1 VDIGGGTTDIAVFG
15 GGAIRHTSVIPIAG
29 DQVTNDIAISMRTP
43 TQYAEE
49 IKIKYACALSQLANP
64 DETIEVPS
72 VGDRPPRRLARQTLA
87 EIVEPRY
94 EELFGLVRDEL
105 ARSGFEEL
113 VAAGVVITGGSSKM
127 EGAVELAE
135 EVFHLPVR
143 LGMPQHVSGLV
154 DVVRNPIHATGV
166 GLLLYGR
173 EDQARRATEAPMSG
187 GLREVLDRMKAWFQG
202 NF

>member
-1 VDIGGGTTDIAVFG
+1 M
-15 GGAIRHTSVIPIAG
+15 
-29 DQVTNDIAISMRTP
+29 TNDIAVSMRTP
-43 TQYAEE
+43 THYAEE
-49 IKIKYACALSQLANP
+49 IKIRYACALSQLANP

-94 EELFGLVRDEL
+94 EELFTLVRDEL
-105 ARSGFEEL
+105 ARSSFED
-113 VAAGVVITGGSSKM
+113 VIAAGIVLTGGSSKM

-135 EVFHLPVR
+135 EIFHMPVR
-143 LGMPQHVSGLV
+143 LGMPQHVTGLV

-166 GLLLYGR
+166 GLLLYGQQDLANR
-173 EDQARRATEAPMSG
+173 TTEAPMSG
-187 GLREVLDRMKAWFQG
+187 SLREVWARMKAWFQG